1 MAQST
6 ALKAVRFL
14 KKELEKGGLNVSKMI
29 LFGSRAG
36 RQARKD
42 SDIDVLI
49 VSDDFRGCDIFKRAR
64 LTKEGEIRT
73 IRKFMIPLDII
84 TATPDEVESGTSLVY
99 DFAKDGRV
107 I

>member
-14 KKELEKGGLNVSKMI
+14 KKELEKEGLNVSKMI

-36 RQARKD
+36 RQAGKD
-42 SDIDVLI
+42 SDIDVII

-64 LTKEGEIRT
+64 LTREGEIRT

-84 TATPDEVESGTSLVY
+84 TATPDEVEAGASLVY
-99 DFAKDGRV
+99 DFAKNGRV

>member
-14 KKELEKGGLNVSKMI
+14 KKELEKSGLNVSRMI

-36 RQARKD
+36 RHASKD

-49 VSDDFRGCDIFKRAR
+49 VSDDFRGCDIFERAR
-64 LTKEGEIRT
+64 LTKEGEIKT
-73 IRKFMIPLDII
+73 IRKFLIPLDII
-84 TATPDEVESGTSLVY
+84 TATPDEVESGASLVF
-99 DFAKDGRV
+99 DFARNGRIV
-107 I
+107 